1 MYQLFDENLFQV
13 IEDWGWDKNEK
24 VMPNS
29 LLTATENFPHIKGFV
44 WAQQLIEPMLPLVT
58 YMQGK

>member
-1 MYQLFDENLFQV
+1 MYQLFDENLLQV

-44 WAQQLIEPMLPLVT
+44 WA
-58 YMQGK
+58 